1 MNDFTEERPAIT
13 AGANQASTNSQQSAQ
28 QKARTLLAKL
38 QKALSGVVQTR
49 PETLQRVIITLLCR
63 GHLLIEDVPG
73 TGKTT
78 LARALSQALAVRM
91 KRIQCTPDLMPSD
104 ITGVSVYNSEDHK
117 FHFIPGPV
125 FSNILLADE
134 INRATPRTQ
143 SALLEAMG
151 EGTVTCDRKTYPL
164 PDPFFVIATQNPVA
178 FSGTFP
184 LPEAQ
189 ADRFMMRLSLGY
201 PNAAQEVAMMMAQL
215 TGHPLD
221 GVSPVLSEG
230 HIKALQ
236 KQITSVTLS
245 KGMAQYIQAIVEA
258 TRNHPS
264 IKLGCS
270 PRGSLALMHT
280 ARAAAF
286 IQAQDHVTPDIV
298 RSLLEP
304 VLAHRMVFRDSAL
317 NDEEQR
323 RSFWKALLEGIPV
336 PDQADTSPTPYF

>member
-1 MNDFTEERPAIT
+1 
-13 AGANQASTNSQQSAQ
+13 
-28 QKARTLLAKL
+28 
-38 QKALSGVVQTR
+38 
-49 PETLQRVIITLLCR
+49 
-63 GHLLIEDVPG
+63 
-73 TGKTT
+73 
-78 LARALSQALAVRM
+78 
-91 KRIQCTPDLMPSD
+91 
-104 ITGVSVYNSEDHK
+104 
-117 FHFIPGPV
+117 
-125 FSNILLADE
+125 
-134 INRATPRTQ
+134 
-143 SALLEAMG
+143 
-151 EGTVTCDRKTYPL
+151 
-164 PDPFFVIATQNPVA
+164 
-178 FSGTFP
+178 
-184 LPEAQ
+184 
-189 ADRFMMRLSLGY
+189 MMRLSLGY

-245 KGMAQYIQAIVEA
+245 KCMAQYIQAIVEA

-264 IKLGCS
+264 IKLGSS